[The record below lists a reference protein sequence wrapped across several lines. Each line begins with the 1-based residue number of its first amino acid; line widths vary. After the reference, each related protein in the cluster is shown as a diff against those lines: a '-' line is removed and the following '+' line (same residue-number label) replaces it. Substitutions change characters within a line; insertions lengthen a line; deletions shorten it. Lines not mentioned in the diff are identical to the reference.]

1 MCIFYQYRYGL
12 EGVINL
18 LGLLGVGLNF
28 VLEIHEFVRLR
39 PISVR
44 TYFPVEVAP
53 GIFGEKSF
61 FQPPIQSIGSEG
73 SHRAANPV
81 FFYSPDFCTLLR
93 PWRLVSSQSFW
104 ILRLAATSLRY
115 QSLPPPSCHN
125 SSKALTFC
133 SVSPIARLLR

>member
-1 MCIFYQYRYGL
+1 MQDFRPRWLGDTTTKPRKIRIVASSQAFVCGCTTTTTI
-12 EGVINL
+12 INL

-28 VLEIHEFVRLR
+28 VLEIYEFVRLR
-39 PISVR
+39 PISVC

-81 FFYSPDFCTLLR
+81 YFTLLISVHFCDLGD
-93 PWRLVSSQSFW
+93 WF
-104 ILRLAATSLRY
+104 
-115 QSLPPPSCHN
+115 PPSH
-125 SSKALTFC
+125 F
-133 SVSPIARLLR
+133 